1 MEVMLCS
8 RGCVAFASA
17 LLSFESA
24 HAAGTLLSLY
34 AATAGDVQSFQTG
47 FKPDLSVAHVVTA
60 TGLSGSADAGAD
72 VKMGEIHVG
81 SHAVIGKGAGLRSV
95 STVEA
100 RANDEIVGTGAYDKQ
115 PIRVRWT
122 LALSGTGYGAGEGL
136 TDGTFEFVTGSD
148 NDNVGTTY
156 RLQISNGAT
165 TYDGFYSGRATVDA
179 TYLSGQRY
187 AMGLGFFSTVD
198 YFGANAA
205 GAGGLD
211 FQNTAHAYA
220 EVLTPGATLAST
232 SGHDYAARP
241 VPEPGTWAALGLGAV
256 ALTRRRGKG

>member
-1 MEVMLCS
+1 METMLS
-8 RGCVAFASA
+8 LRNGVAIAAALGSLASA
-17 LLSFESA
+17 R
-24 HAAGTLLSLY
+24 AAGTLLSLY
-34 AATAGDVQSFQTG
+34 AATNGDAHSFQTG
-47 FKPDLSVAHVVTA
+47 FKPDLSVASAVAA
-60 TGLSGSADAGAD
+60 TGLSGSADAAAD

-122 LALSGTGYGAGEGL
+122 LLLTGSGYGAGEGL
-136 TDGTFEFVTGSD
+136 TDGTFEFVSGSD

-156 RLQISNGAT
+156 RLQISNGKT
-165 TYDGFYSGRATVDA
+165 TYDGFYSGSATVDA

-187 AMGLGFFSTVD
+187 AMGLAFFSTVD
-198 YFGANAA
+198 YFGGNAA
-205 GAGGLD
+205 GTGGLD

-220 EVLTPGATLAST
+220 QVLTPGATLSSV
-232 SGHDYAARP
+232 SGHGYAAP
-241 VPEPGTWAALGLGAV
+241 VPEPTACAALGLAALAV
-256 ALTRRRGKG
+256 ARRRKRA